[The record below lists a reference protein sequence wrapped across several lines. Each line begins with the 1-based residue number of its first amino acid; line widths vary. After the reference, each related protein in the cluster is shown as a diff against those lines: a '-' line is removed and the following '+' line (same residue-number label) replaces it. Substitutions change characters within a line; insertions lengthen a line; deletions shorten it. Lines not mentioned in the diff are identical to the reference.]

1 MYSSVKELPFKE
13 LMEIINANNGF
24 FYSKDSKKKLNK
36 YAGEVS
42 RCLFTEAQ
50 GNPREAA
57 RIAGYSE
64 HSYPKVI
71 RNLKKEIT
79 ELAETHLSTHSAKA
93 ATRLTA
99 LLDEDGTTPQ
109 ASIRL
114 AAANSILDRVGIVK
128 KDQLDIN
135 MKALHGIFIL
145 PPKDGTDKDKKES

>member
-1 MYSSVKELPFKE
+1 MDSSITKTQKRNLTDMQERFLDV
-13 LMEIINANNGF
+13 
-24 FYSKDSKKKLNK
+24 
-36 YAGEVS
+36 
-42 RCLFTEAQ
+42 LFTEAQ

-57 RIAGYSE
+57 RIAGYSD
-64 HSYPKVI
+64 HSYPKVV

-79 ELAETHLSTHSAKA
+79 ELAENHLSTHSAKA
-93 ATRLTA
+93 VNRLIT
-99 LLDEDGTTPQ
+99 LLDEDDTTPQ

-114 AAANSILDRVGIVK
+114 AAANSLLDRVGITK

>member
-1 MYSSVKELPFKE
+1 MQDMDSSITKTQKRNLTDMQEKFLDV
-13 LMEIINANNGF
+13 
-24 FYSKDSKKKLNK
+24 
-36 YAGEVS
+36 
-42 RCLFTEAQ
+42 LFAEAR

-57 RIAGYSE
+57 RLAGYSE
-64 HSYPKVI
+64 NSYSKVI

-79 ELAETHLSTHSAKA
+79 ELAENHLSTHSAQA
-93 ATRLTA
+93 ANRLIA

-145 PPKDGTDKDKKES
+145 PAKDNPKKDEDRQK

>member
-1 MYSSVKELPFKE
+1 MQNMDSS
-13 LMEIINANNGF
+13 IIKTQKRNLTDMQEKF
-24 FYSKDSKKKLNK
+24 LD
-36 YAGEVS
+36 V
-42 RCLFTEAQ
+42 LFAEAK

-57 RIAGYSE
+57 RLAGYSE
-64 HSYPKVI
+64 NSYSKVI

-79 ELAETHLSTHSAKA
+79 ELAENHLSTHSAQA
-93 ATRLTA
+93 ANRLIT

-145 PPKDGTDKDKKES
+145 PAKDNPESKDKK

>member
-1 MYSSVKELPFKE
+1 MQI
-13 LMEIINANNGF
+13 M
-24 FYSKDSKKKLNK
+24 DSTITKTQKRNLTNMQEKFLDVL
-36 YAGEVS
+36 YG
-42 RCLFTEAQ
+42 EAQ

-57 RIAGYSE
+57 RLAGYSE
-64 HSYPKVI
+64 NSYPKVI
-71 RNLKKEIT
+71 RNLKKEII

-93 ATRLTA
+93 ATRLIT

-114 AAANSILDRVGIVK
+114 AAANSVLDRVGLTK

-145 PPKDGTDKDKKES
+145 PPKDGINKDKKKS

>member
-1 MYSSVKELPFKE
+1 MQIMDST
-13 LMEIINANNGF
+13 I
-24 FYSKDSKKKLNK
+24 SKTQKRNLTDMQEKFLDVL
-36 YAGEVS
+36 YG
-42 RCLFTEAQ
+42 EAQ

-57 RIAGYSE
+57 RLAGYSE
-64 HSYPKVI
+64 NSYPKVI
-71 RNLKKEIT
+71 RNLKKEII

-93 ATRLTA
+93 ATRLIT

-114 AAANSILDRVGIVK
+114 AAANSVLDRVGLTK

-145 PPKDGTDKDKKES
+145 PPKDGINKDKKKS

>member
-1 MYSSVKELPFKE
+1 MDSSITKTQKRNLTDMLEKF
-13 LMEIINANNGF
+13 
-24 FYSKDSKKKLNK
+24 LN
-36 YAGEVS
+36 V
-42 RCLFTEAQ
+42 LFTEAQ

-57 RIAGYSE
+57 RIAGYSD
-64 HSYPKVI
+64 HSYPKVV

-79 ELAETHLSTHSAKA
+79 ELAENHLSTHSAKA
-93 ATRLTA
+93 VNRLIT

-145 PPKDGTDKDKKES
+145 PPKDGTDKDQEKS

>member
-1 MYSSVKELPFKE
+1 MDSSITKTQKRNLTDMQERFLDV
-13 LMEIINANNGF
+13 
-24 FYSKDSKKKLNK
+24 
-36 YAGEVS
+36 
-42 RCLFTEAQ
+42 LFTEAQ

-64 HSYPKVI
+64 HSYPKVV

-93 ATRLTA
+93 VNRLIT

-114 AAANSILDRVGIVK
+114 AAANSILDRVGLAK
-128 KDQLDIN
+128 KDSLDIN
-135 MKALHGIFIL
+135 MKAMHGIFIL
-145 PPKDGTDKDKKES
+145 PAKDGTNKDQEKS

>member
-1 MYSSVKELPFKE
+1 MQD
-13 LMEIINANNGF
+13 M
-24 FYSKDSKKKLNK
+24 DSAITKTQKRNLTDMQEKFLDVLF
-36 YAGEVS
+36 GE
-42 RCLFTEAQ
+42 AK

-57 RIAGYSE
+57 RLAGYSS

-79 ELAETHLSTHSAKA
+79 ELAETHLSTHSAQA
-93 ATRLTA
+93 ATRLIT

-114 AAANSILDRVGIVK
+114 AAANSILDRVGIIK
-128 KDQLDIN
+128 KDQIDVN

-145 PPKDGTDKDKKES
+145 PAKDNPKKNEDRQK

>member
-1 MYSSVKELPFKE
+1 MDSSITKTQKRNLTDMQERFLDV
-13 LMEIINANNGF
+13 
-24 FYSKDSKKKLNK
+24 
-36 YAGEVS
+36 
-42 RCLFTEAQ
+42 LFTEAQ

-57 RIAGYSE
+57 RIAGYSD
-64 HSYPKVI
+64 HSYPKVV

-114 AAANSILDRVGIVK
+114 AAANSILDRVGLAK
-128 KDQLDIN
+128 KDSLDIN
-135 MKALHGIFIL
+135 MKAMHGIFIL
-145 PPKDGTDKDKKES
+145 PAKDGTNTDKEKS

>member
-1 MYSSVKELPFKE
+1 MQDMDSSIVKTQKRNLTDMQEKFL
-13 LMEIINANNGF
+13 
-24 FYSKDSKKKLNK
+24 
-36 YAGEVS
+36 EV
-42 RCLFTEAQ
+42 LFTEAQ

-79 ELAETHLSTHSAKA
+79 ELAENHLSTHSAKA
-93 ATRLTA
+93 VNRLIT

-114 AAANSILDRVGIVK
+114 AAANSILDRVGITK

-135 MKALHGIFIL
+135 MKSLHGIFIL
-145 PPKDGTDKDKKES
+145 PPKDDTNKDKKEG

>member
-1 MYSSVKELPFKE
+1 MQTMDSSIAKTQKRNLTDMQEKFLDV
-13 LMEIINANNGF
+13 
-24 FYSKDSKKKLNK
+24 
-36 YAGEVS
+36 
-42 RCLFTEAQ
+42 LFTEAQ

-114 AAANSILDRVGIVK
+114 AAAHSLLDRVGITK

-135 MKALHGIFIL
+135 MKSLHGIFIL
-145 PPKDGTDKDKKES
+145 PPKDGTNKDKKES

>member
-1 MYSSVKELPFKE
+1 MQDMDSSIVKTQ
-13 LMEIINANNGF
+13 
-24 FYSKDSKKKLNK
+24 KKNLTDMQEKFL
-36 YAGEVS
+36 EV
-42 RCLFTEAQ
+42 LFTEAQ

-79 ELAETHLSTHSAKA
+79 ELAENHLSTHSAKA
-93 ATRLTA
+93 VNRLIT

-114 AAANSILDRVGIVK
+114 AAANSILDRVGITK

-135 MKALHGIFIL
+135 MKSLHGIFIL
-145 PPKDGTDKDKKES
+145 PPKDDTNKDKKEG

>member
-1 MYSSVKELPFKE
+1 MQNMDSSITKTQKRNLTDMQEKFLDVLF
-13 LMEIINANNGF
+13 
-24 FYSKDSKKKLNK
+24 
-36 YAGEVS
+36 GE
-42 RCLFTEAQ
+42 AK

-57 RIAGYSE
+57 RLAGYSE
-64 HSYPKVI
+64 NSYPKVI

-93 ATRLTA
+93 ANRLIT

-114 AAANSILDRVGIVK
+114 AAANSILDRVGITK

-135 MKALHGIFIL
+135 MKAMHGIFIL
-145 PPKDGTDKDKKES
+145 PPKDKLDGTTEDPKKV